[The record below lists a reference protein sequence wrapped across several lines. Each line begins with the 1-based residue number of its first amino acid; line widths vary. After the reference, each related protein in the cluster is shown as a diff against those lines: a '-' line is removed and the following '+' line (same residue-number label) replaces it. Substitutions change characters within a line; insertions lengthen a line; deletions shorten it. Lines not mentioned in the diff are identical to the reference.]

1 MNLRLW
7 DTMSSTRRG
16 CHRLSIAIS
25 SLEMVACVSP
35 SIGPDVSRVEAL
47 TRATELAAV
56 HETDV
61 EPVSHRKVERMLEQ
75 PLEIETAVR
84 IALLNNRELR
94 ATLREMGI
102 ARGLL
107 MQAALVPN
115 PIVEVEL
122 FPERDTQ
129 VEFRLEYEVTR
140 ALFAP
145 ARSGVARANLEAER
159 FRAAG
164 AVIETGVAV
173 RRAFYALQAAEQ
185 RLAVGQRV
193 LDAYAAGRDAALAL
207 FEAGNIPEVDL
218 AVQVAAFERSR
229 ATVARMELEVAERR
243 EVLQRLLGLFG
254 EETHWEVAGELPS
267 LPEASGVHEEIESR
281 AIERSIELAEL
292 RHRLEATQRRV
303 RLARRVGA
311 VPDIALDVHALYGRP
326 DLPRAEVDDPV
337 LFGTGVAVRLPLFDR
352 QQGIAR
358 AHEAEFNAL
367 LERYYGVAIAI
378 RSFARDMRNRLV
390 STHARARQYAEVI
403 VPAQK
408 RVTDESLRQY
418 NAMQIGVFEL
428 LVARREQLEA
438 ELEAIEALSEYWIAA
453 AGLEGVLAGGL
464 AVPRDR
470 LTPSTSLPGRDR
482 TGGLR

>member
-1 MNLRLW
+1 
-7 DTMSSTRRG
+7 MSSTRRG
-16 CHRLSIAIS
+16 ARGLTIAIS
-25 SLEMVACVSP
+25 SIELVACVSS
-35 SIGPDVSRVEAL
+35 SIAPDMSRVQAL

-61 EPVSHRKVERMLEQ
+61 EPVSHREVERMLEQ

-94 ATLREMGI
+94 ARLREMGI
-102 ARGLL
+102 ARGML
-107 MQAALVPN
+107 MQAAQVPN
-115 PIVEVEL
+115 PLFEVEL
-122 FPERDTQ
+122 FPERNTE
-129 VEFRLEYEVTR
+129 VAFRLEYEITR

-145 ARSGVARANLEAER
+145 ARSRVARADLEAER

-173 RRAFYALQAAEQ
+173 RGAFYGLQAAEQ
-185 RLAVGQRV
+185 RLAVGQRL

-218 AVQVAAFERSR
+218 AVQVAAFERAR
-229 ATVARMELEVAERR
+229 ASVARMELEVAERR

-254 EETHWEVAGELPS
+254 EETHWEIAGDLPS
-267 LPEASGVHEEIESR
+267 LPEASGVHEGIESR

-292 RHRLEATQRRV
+292 RHRLEATERRAK
-303 RLARRVGA
+303 LARRAGA
-311 VPDIALDVHALYGRP
+311 TPDIALDVHALYGRP

-337 LFGTGVAVRLPLFDR
+337 RFGAGVAVRLPIFDR

-367 LERYYGVAIAI
+367 LERYYGAAIAI
-378 RSFARDMRNRLV
+378 RSSARDMRNRLV

-403 VPAQK
+403 VPAQT
-408 RVTDESLRQY
+408 RVTEQSVRQY

-453 AGLEGVLAGGL
+453 AGLEGVLAGGF
-464 AVPRDR
+464 AAAGDR
-470 LTPSTSLPGRDR
+470 ATPSSTLAGGDR
-482 TGGLR
+482 TGGRR